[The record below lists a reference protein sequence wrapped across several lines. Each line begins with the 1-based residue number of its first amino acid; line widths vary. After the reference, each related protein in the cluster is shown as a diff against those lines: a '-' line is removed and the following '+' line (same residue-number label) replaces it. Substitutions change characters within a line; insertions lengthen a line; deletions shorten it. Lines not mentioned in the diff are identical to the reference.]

1 MNPNRKLLTRT
12 NLALL
17 GATVALGW
25 SLVVPFSAPLSAGP
39 AVGDGNG
46 ASPRG
51 TADGAPAGVSRLP
64 ASTVAEARER
74 ARLLHDVYATTLE
87 VMHQHYFRRD
97 GPVLPARAME
107 DVFAEMDGLS
117 GTHANWIAVN
127 TKAMSVNHEPKTEF
141 EKRAAAELA
150 SGKPESE
157 FVGKGVFR
165 RAAPIP
171 LRSGC
176 VGCHTE
182 MFSSGGKTGRVA
194 GLVVSVPIRTAAK

>member
-1 MNPNRKLLTRT
+1 M
-12 NLALL
+12 ALL

-25 SLVVPFSAPLSAGP
+25 GLSVPFSAPLSAEP
-39 AVGDGNG
+39 APGVGQ
-46 ASPRG
+46 ASTTG
-51 TADGAPAGVSRLP
+51 GAPSGAVASASRLP
-64 ASTVAEARER
+64 ASNLSEARER

-107 DVFAEMDGLS
+107 DVFGEMDGLS

-141 EKRAAAELA
+141 EKKAAAELA
-150 SGKPESE
+150 SGKPEYE

-194 GLVVSVPIRTAAK
+194 GLVVSVPIRSGAK